1 MRPVLIVL
9 ALMLF
14 AVVGLGFYQRWFR
27 FSASHRKGKST
38 ASVCVDQ
45 RRMTADRD
53 KVVGRVRGWGHDAV
67 DAIVR
72 Q

>member
-1 MRPVLIVL
+1 MRSVSIVL
-9 ALMLF
+9 TLMLL

-27 FSASHRKGKST
+27 LSASHRKGKST

-53 KVVGRVRGWGHDAV
+53 NMAERVRSWGHSAV

>member
-1 MRPVLIVL
+1 MRSILIVL
-9 ALMLF
+9 ALLLLAAM
-14 AVVGLGFYQRWFR
+14 GLGFYQRWFSL
-27 FSASHRKGKST
+27 SASHRQGKST
-38 ASVCVDQ
+38 ASVCMDQ

-53 KVVGRVRGWGHDAV
+53 TMVERVRNWGHSAV